1 MGRVSNLNCSYGA
14 KEKLRSI
21 EIEIETHVISFE
33 QTIGDDRWSLI
44 TALSI
49 PSKITATKQTD
60 GPPERN

>member
-33 QTIGDDRWSLI
+33 QTIGDDR
-44 TALSI
+44 
-49 PSKITATKQTD
+49 
-60 GPPERN
+60 